1 MSSVATRDVRD
12 DGLRLLA
19 AIIECVPDIIL
30 VKDADN
36 LRLVLTNRSGEE
48 FFGVPRA
55 RLLGKSDHDLFPV
68 DQADAFASTDRAVLA
83 AGESVAIPG
92 EEILSPARGMRVMHT
107 TKFPIADESGRA
119 RYLVSV
125 SRDIT
130 GREDARD
137 RDDLERQLQEARR
150 MEAVGHLAGGIAH
163 DFNNLLTVIMGAG
176 ALLLDEVGPDRPE
189 RRDVEDIVASA
200 QHGAALTRQLLAF
213 IRREELEPRVLD
225 LNAVVANIERL
236 LRRLI
241 GEDVQLLTVRSS
253 EDSLVRADPGQLEQ
267 VIANLAINARDAMP
281 GGGALTLTTENV
293 VLDER
298 FVRAHPGARLG
309 PHVKLSV
316 SDTGTGMSQA
326 VKARL
331 FDPYFSTKAP
341 GKGTGLGL
349 STVYGIVQQSDG
361 YITVDSELGRGTT
374 FRIYLPRVLSFER
387 TPPSEPTCPMDLNGT
402 ETVVVVEDDAA
413 VRELAVRVLRS
424 YGYTVLGA
432 PDGYAAT
439 KLAAAHHGPIHLLVT
454 DVVLSGK
461 RGTVLANELASAR
474 PDMRVLL
481 VSGYSDDTVAHD
493 AVLAPNVALL
503 QKPFTPNELV
513 RKVRE
518 VLDRAE

>member
-1 MSSVATRDVRD
+1 
-12 DGLRLLA
+12 
-19 AIIECVPDIIL
+19 
-30 VKDADN
+30 
-36 LRLVLTNRSGEE
+36 
-48 FFGVPRA
+48 
-55 RLLGKSDHDLFPV
+55 
-68 DQADAFASTDRAVLA
+68 
-83 AGESVAIPG
+83 
-92 EEILSPARGMRVMHT
+92 
-107 TKFPIADESGRA
+107 
-119 RYLVSV
+119 
-125 SRDIT
+125 
-130 GREDARD
+130 
-137 RDDLERQLQEARR
+137 

-163 DFNNLLTVIMGAG
+163 DFNNMLTVIMGAG

-213 IRREELEPRVLD
+213 IRREVLPPRVLD
-225 LNAVVANIERL
+225 LNAVVANVERL

-281 GGGALTLTTENV
+281 GGGALTLSTENV

-298 FVRAHPGARLG
+298 FVKAHPGARLG

-331 FDPYFSTKAP
+331 FEPFFSTKGP

-349 STVYGIVQQSDG
+349 STVYEIVQQSDG
-361 YITVDSELGRGTT
+361 YIAADSELGRGTT

-387 TPPSEPTCPMDLNGT
+387 TSAVEPTSPTDLHGT
-402 ETVVVVEDDAA
+402 ETIVVVEDDGA
-413 VRELAVRVLRS
+413 VRELAVRVLRG
-424 YGYTVLGA
+424 YGYTVLSA

-439 KLAAAHHGPIHLLVT
+439 RLTAAHHGPIHLLVT
-454 DVVLSGK
+454 DVVLSGE
-461 RGTVLANELASAR
+461 RGTTLANEMSAAR
-474 PDMRVLL
+474 PHVRVLL
-481 VSGYSDDTVAHD
+481 VSGYADDGASHDGAPAPAVAR
-493 AVLAPNVALL
+493 L
-503 QKPFTPNELV
+503 QKPFTPIELV

-518 VLDRAE
+518 VLDGGA

>member
-1 MSSVATRDVRD
+1 MSTAPNRDVRD

-30 VKDADN
+30 VKDADA
-36 LRLVLTNRSGEE
+36 LRVVLTNRAGEE

-55 RLLGKSDHDLFPV
+55 RLLGKSDHDLFPIA
-68 DQADAFASTDRAVLA
+68 QADSFASTDRAVLA

-92 EEILSPARGMRVMHT
+92 EEIFSPSRGMRVMHT
-107 TKFPIADESGRA
+107 TKFPIADENGVP

-130 GREDARD
+130 GREEARD
-137 RDDLERQLQEARR
+137 RNDLERQLQEARR

-176 ALLLDEVGPDRPE
+176 ALLLDEVGPERPE

-213 IRREELEPRVLD
+213 IRREVLQPRVVD

-241 GEDVQLLTVRSS
+241 GEDIQLLTVRSS

-281 GGGALTLTTENV
+281 GGGALTLSVENV
-293 VLDER
+293 VLDDR
-298 FVRAHPGARLG
+298 FVQAHAGSRVG

-316 SDTGTGMSQA
+316 SDTGTGMSHA
-326 VKARL
+326 VMARL
-331 FDPYFSTKAP
+331 FEPYFSTKPP
-341 GKGTGLGL
+341 GRGTGLGL
-349 STVYGIVQQSDG
+349 SNVFGIVQQSDG
-361 YITVDSELGRGTT
+361 YITADSELGRGTT

-387 TPPSEPTCPMDLNGT
+387 VPHAEPPKAVELHGT
-402 ETVVVVEDDAA
+402 ETIIVVEDDAA

-424 YGYTVLGA
+424 YGYTVLSA
-432 PDGYAAT
+432 PDGYAAK
-439 KLAAAHHGPIHLLVT
+439 KLSSARLGPIHLLVT

-461 RGTVLANELASAR
+461 RGTALANEIASAR
-474 PDMRVLL
+474 PEMRVLL
-481 VSGYSDDTVAHD
+481 VSGYADEGDAHD
-493 AVLAPNVALL
+493 AVPTCRVARLP
-503 QKPFTPNELV
+503 KPFTPIELV
-513 RKVRE
+513 RKIRE
-518 VLDRAE
+518 VLDGDA